1 MRAALPTAAEKLR
14 TNDLAKRTV
23 RRLGLERP
31 ARALLERA
39 QRPTAAELD
48 RGARD
53 DEHLRL
59 LLAFTLSPTAHCIDV
74 GAHHGD
80 LLRDM
85 VRLAPAGR
93 HLAYEPLP
101 EFATSLRRDFP
112 AVEVREAA
120 LGDEPG
126 ETSFVHVR
134 ERPAY
139 SGLRER
145 DLPPGV
151 TTEEIQVRVERLDDT
166 LPDGFRPDFMKVDVE
181 GAELQVFRG
190 ALETLRRYKPT
201 IWFEHG
207 VGGADRYGT
216 TPSDVYALLVE
227 DVGLRIFDADGHGP
241 YERTEFEEVFTRPI
255 FNFVARA

>member
-1 MRAALPTAAEKLR
+1 MRAALPTDGEMVRAR
-14 TNDLAKRTV
+14 DLAKRTV

-31 ARALLERA
+31 ARALLGRA
-39 QRPTAAELD
+39 HSLESTDID

-59 LLAFTLSPTAHCIDV
+59 LLAFTLSSTAQCIDV
-74 GAHHGD
+74 GAHRGD
-80 LLRDM
+80 LLREM
-85 VRLAPAGR
+85 VRLAPGGR

-101 EFATSLRRDFP
+101 EFAASLRRDFP
-112 AVEVREAA
+112 TVEVREAA

-126 ETSFVHVR
+126 EASFVHVR
-134 ERPAY
+134 DRPAY

-145 DLPPGV
+145 ELPVGV
-151 TTEEIQVRVERLDDT
+151 ATEEIEVRVERLDDT
-166 LPDGFRPDFMKVDVE
+166 LPDGFRPEFVKVDVE

-190 ALETLRRYKPT
+190 ALETLSRYKPT

-207 VGGADRYGT
+207 LGAADRYGT
-216 TPSDVYALLVE
+216 KPSDVYALLVE
-227 DVGLRIFDADGHGP
+227 DVGMRIFDADGHGP
-241 YERTEFEEVFTRPI
+241 YSAAEFDDVFTRPI